1 MARRASAQRLDTSVS
16 DARTV
21 QKAQRLMSVLNTGN
35 ADLYRGALDVFD
47 WCVRQVQEGR
57 HIGAIDESGHMTRQL
72 VTPLLEAARDH
83 GRITLHSDAFD
94 QIVQVLERPAEPTRA
109 LRELMAD
116 AYAIQASTG
125 ADAPV
130 SRPHAKQARRRT

>member
-1 MARRASAQRLDTSVS
+1 MARPASAQRLDTSVS
-16 DARTV
+16 DTATV

-35 ADLYRGALDVFD
+35 ADLFRGALDVFD

-57 HIGAIDESGHMTRQL
+57 HIGAIDESGHMTREL

-83 GRITLHSDAFD
+83 GRITLDSDAFN
-94 QIVQVLERPAEPTRA
+94 QIVQVLERPAQPTPA

-116 AYAIQASTG
+116 AYASHASTR

-130 SRPHAKQARRRT
+130 SHPHEQQARRRK